1 MLCLSILI
9 ELMGIANIVDPNLF
23 LSEFKK
29 SIYILANKQ
38 IHRAQLDFGEFP
50 SRFPFA
56 IYRHLSP
63 VRRPKLASQ
72 EFKLPPKCG
81 QEIAMEM

>member
-1 MLCLSILI
+1 VLCLSILI
-9 ELMGIANIVDPNLF
+9 ELMGIANIVDPKLF

-29 SIYILANKQ
+29 SINSYILANKQ

-56 IYRHLSP
+56 IYRQFDDQNWRVKSSNFRQS
-63 VRRPKLASQ
+63 VGRK
-72 EFKLPPKCG
+72 
-81 QEIAMEM
+81 

>member
-29 SIYILANKQ
+29 AYIFWLINRY
-38 IHRAQLDFGEFP
+38 IMHNLILENFLTIP
-50 SRFPFA
+50 V
-56 IYRHLSP
+56 RHLSP